1 MRPMRVA
8 HQWNLFHKQAW
19 LNERALCT
27 PSSLSPRILSI
38 IQLRV
43 MRVSRG
49 TKIHDFLLDKRLA
62 SIFERNFTIKILS
75 LYYVSVVEIDWLIK
89 WEEGERRVFF
99 FLWTFER
106 GKNFLAGRNKR
117 PDQLCNRDSL
127 DAALMTPYTVCRRRV
142 IGQRLVRDACSSD
155 VNRQEECRNLLFDA
169 NSSCHPAR
177 LLFPLHKDATTITHL
192 RYEARD
198 VCPSFFVATFP
209 PFEIK
214 QINLFYLDTWSRG
227 RNAPF
232 PRVSKMSC
240 VC

>member
-75 LYYVSVVEIDWLIK
+75 LYYISVVEIDWLIK
-89 WEEGERRVFF
+89 WEERERRVFF
-99 FLWTFER
+99 FSLNLRARQEFSRREKQKAGSIMQSGFARCRINDSVYRMQASRNWTAPRARRVFER
-106 GKNFLAGRNKR
+106 RQPTRRMQKPVVRCKF
-117 PDQLCNRDSL
+117 QLPSSSPFISFAQRCHHDYSF
-127 DAALMTPYTVCRRRV
+127 ALRGARR
-142 IGQRLVRDACSSD
+142 LS
-155 VNRQEECRNLLFDA
+155 
-169 NSSCHPAR
+169 
-177 LLFPLHKDATTITHL
+177 
-192 RYEARD
+192 
-198 VCPSFFVATFP
+198 
-209 PFEIK
+209 
-214 QINLFYLDTWSRG
+214 
-227 RNAPF
+227 
-232 PRVSKMSC
+232 
-240 VC
+240 

>member
-75 LYYVSVVEIDWLIK
+75 LYYISVVEIDWLIK

-99 FLWTFER
+99 FLNLRARQEFSRREKQKAGSIMQSGFARCRINDSVYRMQASRNWTAPRARRVFER
-106 GKNFLAGRNKR
+106 RQPTRRMQKPVVRCKF
-117 PDQLCNRDSL
+117 QL
-127 DAALMTPYTVCRRRV
+127 P
-142 IGQRLVRDACSSD
+142 SSSP
-155 VNRQEECRNLLFDA
+155 F
-169 NSSCHPAR
+169 
-177 LLFPLHKDATTITHL
+177 I
-192 RYEARD
+192 
-198 VCPSFFVATFP
+198 SFA
-209 PFEIK
+209 
-214 QINLFYLDTWSRG
+214 
-227 RNAPF
+227 
-232 PRVSKMSC
+232 
-240 VC
+240 